1 MSSNNRISNL
11 VDSQLPFFVRNDH
24 RTFVR
29 FIEAYYEYL
38 EQSDKTLHTMKNI
51 INYNDIDYTVGA
63 FEEEL
68 YKQYLNLI
76 PQNTA
81 ADKHLILKHVK
92 DFYRAR
98 GTEKSIRFLLNIL
111 FGNAE
116 DVSFYYP
123 KDDILRASDG
133 KWFIEKSLR
142 TRSFRINGIANSD
155 IATVQNFATK
165 TITGNTSGA
174 QANVERVDLYYE
186 QGTLIYELKITGQT
200 KEFSDGETLF
210 TLFDENGVTKSI
222 TANLFS
228 GVVTSTTLITG
239 GSGYEIGD
247 QVVVEGDG
255 SGAEVIVQSVTSGN
269 VTSIGVVKAGA
280 GFRVNNVVTFTGGGG
295 SGANAYISVVD
306 TSGNT
311 HPNSYNII
319 YSTISLEANTA
330 IGNTTYGNLISALSD
345 PANSAIANSMSSFV
359 FGNTGP
365 VVTVVLSSSGVGY
378 SSLPTVDVQANTR
391 VRSLGI
397 LGSMTIE
404 NGGVGYEAND
414 KIHFTNVTGGYGVGA
429 LGNVAEVDA
438 NGTITRV
445 EFIEVPG
452 HLIGGGGYSQNRLPI
467 ASVVSANGDAAGA
480 NIQVTAILGDGESL
494 TPVTGSIGVIQSL
507 RIVTGGTGYTNATLN
522 LTSIGDGTAQAN
534 ATVVSGV
541 FTYPGRWLNDDG
553 HLSGYNFLED
563 RDYYQ
568 PFSYVVRTN
577 KPFNDYRKPLKEL
590 VHPAGLNVF
599 GEYLIEDNTSRLN
612 TAFRGTSSNNSTIFK
627 KGTYEANISSLT
639 QYSTMKYKFYDRTFN
654 NRKYVQTGE
663 WFVDITTEV
672 GTNTNIHVAYDDAD
686 GNTRYGAPGP
696 NTQYWNTLY
705 DDLSDGAGANTR
717 YIRVVSNNDPDSY
730 LILAN
735 LSFVKDD
742 SIVGSNTIP
751 SGTSWVTLDGDILV
765 NHVISNNDNN
775 DEFSV
780 EVLQELGNV
789 VINTTSH
796 GYSGGEEVYLEF
808 VSGDS
813 INISNG
819 LYTVTGIANANT
831 LYVTSYTIRSNT
843 SGNVYTGIAS

>member
-1 MSSNNRISNL
+1 
-11 VDSQLPFFVRNDH
+11 
-24 RTFVR
+24 
-29 FIEAYYEYL
+29 
-38 EQSDKTLHTMKNI
+38 
-51 INYNDIDYTVGA
+51 
-63 FEEEL
+63 
-68 YKQYLNLI
+68 
-76 PQNTA
+76 
-81 ADKHLILKHVK
+81 
-92 DFYRAR
+92 
-98 GTEKSIRFLLNIL
+98 
-111 FGNAE
+111 
-116 DVSFYYP
+116 
-123 KDDILRASDG
+123 
-133 KWFIEKSLR
+133 
-142 TRSFRINGIANSD
+142 
-155 IATVQNFATK
+155 
-165 TITGNTSGA
+165 
-174 QANVERVDLYYE
+174 
-186 QGTLIYELKITGQT
+186 
-200 KEFSDGETLF
+200 
-210 TLFDENGVTKSI
+210 
-222 TANLFS
+222 
-228 GVVTSTTLITG
+228 
-239 GSGYEIGD
+239 
-247 QVVVEGDG
+247 
-255 SGAEVIVQSVTSGN
+255 
-269 VTSIGVVKAGA
+269 
-280 GFRVNNVVTFTGGGG
+280 
-295 SGANAYISVVD
+295 
-306 TSGNT
+306 
-311 HPNSYNII
+311 
-319 YSTISLEANTA
+319 
-330 IGNTTYGNLISALSD
+330 
-345 PANSAIANSMSSFV
+345 
-359 FGNTGP
+359 
-365 VVTVVLSSSGVGY
+365 
-378 SSLPTVDVQANTR
+378 
-391 VRSLGI
+391 
-397 LGSMTIE
+397 
-404 NGGVGYEAND
+404 
-414 KIHFTNVTGGYGVGA
+414 
-429 LGNVAEVDA
+429 
-438 NGTITRV
+438 
-445 EFIEVPG
+445 
-452 HLIGGGGYSQNRLPI
+452 
-467 ASVVSANGDAAGA
+467 
-480 NIQVTAILGDGESL
+480 
-494 TPVTGSIGVIQSL
+494 
-507 RIVTGGTGYTNATLN
+507 VTGGTGYSNATLN

-639 QYSTMKYKFYDRTFN
+639 QYSTMKYNFYDRTFN

-686 GNTRYGAPGP
+686 GNTRYGIPSSD
-696 NTQYWNTLY
+696 THWNTLY

-717 YIRVVSNNDPDSY
+717 YVRVVSNNDPDSY

-751 SGTSWVTLDGDILV
+751 AGTDWVTFDGDVLV